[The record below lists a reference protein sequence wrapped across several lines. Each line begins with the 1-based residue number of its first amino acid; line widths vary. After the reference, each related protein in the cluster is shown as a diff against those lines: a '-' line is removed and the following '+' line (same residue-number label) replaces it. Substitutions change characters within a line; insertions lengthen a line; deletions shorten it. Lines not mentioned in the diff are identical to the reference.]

1 MKTNRL
7 ALVCIVLLGLG
18 MIVLAGCG
26 SKVTKSNFDQIKTGM
41 TVAEVEAILGKAT
54 ESTGASG
61 AVGTLT
67 GSAKVM
73 TWKDGGKTITI
84 TFANDKVAL
93 PPVSSGL

>member
-18 MIVLAGCG
+18 MIMLAGCG

-41 TVAEVEAILGKAT
+41 TVAEVEGILGKGT

-61 AVGTLT
+61 AIAGLA
-67 GSAKVM
+67 GSFKVM
-73 TWKDGGKTITI
+73 AWKDGDKTITVN
-84 TFANDKVAL
+84 FANDKVVLTA
-93 PPVSSGL
+93 SSGL